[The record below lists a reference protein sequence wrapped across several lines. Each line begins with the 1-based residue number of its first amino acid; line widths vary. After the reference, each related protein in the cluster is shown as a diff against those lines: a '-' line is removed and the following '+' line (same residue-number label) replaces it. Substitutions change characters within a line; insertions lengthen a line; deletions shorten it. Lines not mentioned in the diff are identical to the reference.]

1 MTLRLL
7 ALLQLLATSTAN
19 AASCAQV
26 NDCHHRSFTQ
36 CFTDASCASPYTGV
50 TGLYVSHSQHL
61 PSHP

>member
-19 AASCAQV
+19 AACAQV
-26 NDCHHRSFTQ
+26 NDCHQRSFTQ